1 MEVCRKIL
9 LSGTGRQILQC
20 RSSGVPIT
28 KATAA
33 RSARSMSTVL
43 AEEHEEFSLPPPKIK
58 DVYKSSENTLCVTF
72 SDNSKCQF
80 SSTWLRDSC
89 RCQACVHPPTQEKQ
103 LNSAQ
108 IDPKI
113 QPLSWDVENNAQLLE
128 VFWPQSAR
136 RPPHASTYSAE
147 WLHQFSQLFQ
157 PKEREAE
164 PSPVKV
170 VAAPA
175 ASSAE
180 PMAVPQPHDD
190 IKDEAYTNKKSSVI
204 LWNRDEIEENPPE
217 VEYEDFMGTRAGL
230 KKMLKNVCKYG
241 ISVLKGV
248 PLHELEIISVARRM
262 GYIRETGYGLTFD
275 VRYNAD
281 PKTHLSYTGVP
292 FSHHTDLAYR
302 ERAPGVQLLHCLKAA
317 DPATSGQEAG
327 GKSFFVDGF
336 YAAQWLRYN
345 YPEHFKI
352 LSTTPVIF
360 SFLDAERDRWFRES
374 WPVISV
380 DYMGKLKDIHYSP
393 FSMRPPLLPQDQVA
407 TYYEALRLFAQR
419 IEQSTLQYSFYLSP
433 GDLVVLNN
441 RRILHG
447 RTSYDPTKV
456 ERHLK
461 GCYMDLDELKSLY
474 EKMRKDDTL

>member
-9 LSGTGRQILQC
+9 LSRTGRQIIQC

-28 KATAA
+28 KATVAA

-80 SSTWLRDSC
+80 SSTLGEYHRISVSQNNLRDSC

-164 PSPVKV
+164 PSPIK
-170 VAAPA
+170 VAATPA
-175 ASSAE
+175 ASAAE
-180 PMAVPQPHDD
+180 PMALPQPHDD

-248 PLHELEIISVARRM
+248 PLHELEVISVARRM

-281 PKTHLSYTGVP
+281 PKTHLSYTG
-292 FSHHTDLAYR
+292 
-302 ERAPGVQLLHCLKAA
+302 
-317 DPATSGQEAG
+317 EAG

-380 DYMGKLKDIHYSP
+380 DYMGKLKDIHFSP
-393 FSMRPPLLPQDQVA
+393 FSMRPPLLPPQDKVA
-407 TYYEALRLFAQR
+407 AYYEALRLFAQR

-456 ERHLK
+456 DRHLK

>member
-1 MEVCRKIL
+1 MEVCRKIF
-9 LSGTGRQILQC
+9 LSGTGRHILQSC
-20 RSSGVPIT
+20 PSRIAVIQS
-28 KATAA
+28 TAA
-33 RSARSMSTVL
+33 RSVRPLSTVL
-43 AEEHEEFSLPPPKIK
+43 AEELEEISLPPPKIK

-103 LNSAQ
+103 LNCAQ

-147 WLHQFSQLFQ
+147 WLHQFTQVFQ

-164 PSPVKV
+164 RPEPAV
-170 VAAPA
+170 VSTATAPDAAA
-175 ASSAE
+175 
-180 PMAVPQPHDD
+180 MAVPQPHDE
-190 IKDEAYTNKKSSVI
+190 ITDEAYINKKSSVI

-217 VEYEDFMGTRAGL
+217 LEYEDFMGTRAGL

-241 ISVLKGV
+241 ISILKGV
-248 PLHELEIISVARRM
+248 PLHEHDIISVARRM
-262 GYIRETGYGLTFD
+262 GYIRETGYGQTFD

-281 PKTHLSYTGVP
+281 PKTHLSYTGVE
-292 FSHHTDLAYR
+292 FSHHTDLPYR

-317 DPATSGQEAG
+317 DPARYGQEAG

-345 YPEHFKI
+345 YPEQFKI
-352 LSTTPVIF
+352 LSTTPVMF
-360 SFLDAERDRWFRES
+360 SFLDAERDRWFRET

-380 DYMGKLKDIHYSP
+380 DYMGKLKDIHYSL
-393 FSMRPPLLPQDQVA
+393 FAMRPPLLPQDQVA
-407 TYYEALRLFAQR
+407 TYYEALRLFAKR
-419 IEQSTLQYSFYLSP
+419 VEQSTLQYSFYLSP
-433 GDLVVLNN
+433 GDLVVMNN

-447 RTSYDPTKV
+447 RTAYDPTKV
-456 ERHLK
+456 DRHLK

-474 EKMRKDDTL
+474 EKMRKDDAL

>member
-1 MEVCRKIL
+1 
-9 LSGTGRQILQC
+9 
-20 RSSGVPIT
+20 
-28 KATAA
+28 
-33 RSARSMSTVL
+33 MSTVL
-43 AEEHEEFSLPPPKIK
+43 AEELEEISLPPPKIK

-103 LNSAQ
+103 LNCAQ

-147 WLHQFSQLFQ
+147 WLHQFTQVFQ

-164 PSPVKV
+164 RP
-170 VAAPA
+170 APA
-175 ASSAE
+175 VVTTAAVADAA
-180 PMAVPQPHDD
+180 PMAVPQPHDE
-190 IKDEAYTNKKSSVI
+190 ITDEAYINKKSSVI

-217 VEYEDFMGTRAGL
+217 LEYEDFMGTRAGL

-241 ISVLKGV
+241 ISILKGV
-248 PLHELEIISVARRM
+248 PLHEHEIISVVRRM
-262 GYIRETGYGLTFD
+262 GYIRETGYGKTFD
-275 VRYNAD
+275 VRYNTD
-281 PKTHLSYTGVP
+281 PKTHLSYTGVE
-292 FSHHTDLAYR
+292 FSHHTDLPYR
-302 ERAPGVQLLHCLKAA
+302 ERAPGVQLLHCLTAA
-317 DPATSGQEAG
+317 DPAKCGQEAG

-336 YAAQWLRYN
+336 YVAQWLRYN
-345 YPEHFKI
+345 YPEHFKT
-352 LSTTPVIF
+352 LSTTPVMF
-360 SFLDAERDRWFRES
+360 SFLDAERDRWFRET

-380 DYMGKLKDIHYSP
+380 DYMGKLKDIHYSL
-393 FSMRPPLLPQDQVA
+393 FAMRPPLLPQDKLA
-407 TYYEALRLFAQR
+407 TYYEALRLFAKR
-419 IEQSTLQYSFYLSP
+419 VEQSTLQYSFYLSP

-447 RTSYDPTKV
+447 RTAYDPTKF

-474 EKMRKDDTL
+474 EKMRKDDAL